1 MAGKRDS
8 SDDLKNRLDE
18 AFSRAGKKVE
28 AAGKKLGRSLQESG
42 FDKDAE
48 NIISYIND
56 EVVPAVRNH
65 STQALRTASRKLAEF
80 ADYMDRRKR

>member
-1 MAGKRDS
+1 MAAKRDS
-8 SDDLKNRLDE
+8 GDDLKQRLDE

-28 AAGKKLGRSLQESG
+28 AAGKKLGRSIQESG

-56 EVVPAVRNH
+56 EVVPGIRNH
-65 STQALRTASRKLAEF
+65 STQALRTAAKKLSEF
-80 ADYMDRRKR
+80 ADYMDRRRR